1 MDIGT
6 LTVNIEVKQRS
17 MVSRLARLPRVFWG
31 HYKIMRRGNGR
42 IVSAYGAWLL
52 AGLILTVQRAK

>member
-1 MDIGT
+1 MDVGT

-52 AGLILTVQRAK
+52 AGLIVKIGSPK